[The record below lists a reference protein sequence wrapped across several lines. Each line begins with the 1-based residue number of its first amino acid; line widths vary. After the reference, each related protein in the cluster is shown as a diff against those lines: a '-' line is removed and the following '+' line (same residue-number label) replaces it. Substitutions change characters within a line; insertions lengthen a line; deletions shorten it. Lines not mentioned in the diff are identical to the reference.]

1 MLPVLSACR
10 NGAVLASL
18 RSRALS
24 AALALVLLGGGAL
37 GGPGVTAGELGPE
50 PSSPP
55 DLQRPLEPEETP
67 RAEGPLRS
75 ETPEGARQPGASAAP
90 SPRAAPSAPA
100 DPAPQAAPAV
110 DLRQFVGSVV
120 QIRTTAVRDGETVA
134 SLGLRRSGSGV
145 IIGPSTVLTIGYL
158 LLEADEVEVV
168 TASGR
173 RIPASVA
180 AQDPTSGFGI
190 VRTALP
196 LDGAPLELGDS
207 DAVAEGAQVLTLG
220 HGEPIATE
228 LVVLSRKPFSG
239 TWEYLL
245 EKPLFTFPPVNNW
258 SGAALIAPDGR
269 LVGIG
274 SLIVNDAAPPGRN
287 AVPGNLFVPVGLLKP
302 VLDALLADGKRP
314 GPARPWL
321 GVSTES
327 VRGNL
332 MVARVTPGGPA
343 EQAGLGPGDVIVGV
357 GEETVGGQAD
367 FYRKLWKAGPAGAEI
382 PLRVLKG
389 GAIRELKVR
398 SVDREDFLRKPHG
411 V

>member
-1 MLPVLSACR
+1 MLPVPSARR
-10 NGAVLASL
+10 NGALLARVRGRL
-18 RSRALS
+18 LS
-24 AALALVLLGGGAL
+24 AALALLLGGAGAI
-37 GGPGVTAGELGPE
+37 GGPGVAAGELGPE

-55 DLQRPLEPEETP
+55 DLQRPMLP
-67 RAEGPLRS
+67 EGPR
-75 ETPEGARQPGASAAP
+75 RQDAP
-90 SPRAAPSAPA
+90 
-100 DPAPQAAPAV
+100 AAPAAPARPSDESPARAGPTAPEASAGAAQRAAQAV
-110 DLRQFVGSVV
+110 DPRQFVGSVV

-180 AQDPTSGFGI
+180 AQDPASGFGLG
-190 VRTALP
+190 RTALP

-207 DAVAEGAQVLTLG
+207 DAVAEGTQVLTLG

-228 LVVLSRKPFSG
+228 LVVLSRKPFAGS
-239 TWEYLL
+239 WEYLL

-258 SGAALIAPDGR
+258 SGAALISPDGR

-302 VLDALLADGKRP
+302 VLEGMLAEGKRP

-332 MVARVTPGGPA
+332 MVGRVTPGGPA
-343 EQAGLGPGDVIVGV
+343 QQAGLAPGDVIVGV
-357 GEETVGGQAD
+357 GEEPVASQAD
-367 FYRKLWKAGPAGAEI
+367 FYRKLWKAGPAGSEI

-398 SVDREDFLRKPHG
+398 SIDREDFLRKPHG

>member
-1 MLPVLSACR
+1 MLPVPSARR
-10 NGAVLASL
+10 NGALLARVRGRL
-18 RSRALS
+18 LS
-24 AALALVLLGGGAL
+24 AALALLLGGAGAI
-37 GGPGVTAGELGPE
+37 GGPGVAAGELGPE

-55 DLQRPLEPEETP
+55 DLQRPMLP
-67 RAEGPLRS
+67 EGPR
-75 ETPEGARQPGASAAP
+75 RQDAP
-90 SPRAAPSAPA
+90 
-100 DPAPQAAPAV
+100 AAPAAPARPSDESPARAGPTAPEASAGAAQRAAQAV
-110 DLRQFVGSVV
+110 DPRQFVGSVV

-180 AQDPTSGFGI
+180 AQDPASGFGL

-207 DAVAEGAQVLTLG
+207 DAVAEGTQVLTLG

-228 LVVLSRKPFSG
+228 LVVLSRKPFAGS
-239 TWEYLL
+239 WEYLL

-258 SGAALIAPDGR
+258 SGAALISPDGR

-302 VLDALLADGKRP
+302 VLEGMLAEGKRP

-332 MVARVTPGGPA
+332 MVGRVTPGGPA
-343 EQAGLGPGDVIVGV
+343 QQAGLAPGDVIVGV
-357 GEETVGGQAD
+357 GEEPVASQAD
-367 FYRKLWKAGPAGAEI
+367 FYRKLWKAGPAGSEI

-398 SVDREDFLRKPHG
+398 SIDREDFLRKPHG

>member
-1 MLPVLSACR
+1 MLPVPSARR
-10 NGAVLASL
+10 NGALLARVRGRL
-18 RSRALS
+18 LS
-24 AALALVLLGGGAL
+24 AALALLLGGAGAI
-37 GGPGVTAGELGPE
+37 GGPGVAAGELGPE

-55 DLQRPLEPEETP
+55 DLQRPMLP
-67 RAEGPLRS
+67 EGPR
-75 ETPEGARQPGASAAP
+75 RQDAP
-90 SPRAAPSAPA
+90 
-100 DPAPQAAPAV
+100 AAPAAPARPSDESPARAGPTAPEASAGAAQRAAQAV
-110 DLRQFVGSVV
+110 DPRQFVGSVV

-134 SLGLRRSGSGV
+134 SLGLRRSDSGV

-180 AQDPTSGFGI
+180 AQDPASGFGL

-207 DAVAEGAQVLTLG
+207 DAVAEGTQVLTLG

-228 LVVLSRKPFSG
+228 LVVLSRKPFAGS
-239 TWEYLL
+239 WEYLL

-258 SGAALIAPDGR
+258 SGAALISPDGR

-302 VLDALLADGKRP
+302 VLEGMLAEGKRP

-332 MVARVTPGGPA
+332 MVGRVTPGGPA
-343 EQAGLGPGDVIVGV
+343 QQAGLAPGDVIVGV
-357 GEETVGGQAD
+357 GEEPVASQAD
-367 FYRKLWKAGPAGAEI
+367 FYRKLWKAGPAGSEI

-398 SVDREDFLRKPHG
+398 SIDREDFLRKPHG